1 MSSGRPIRI
10 LIIDDH
16 RILRDALRVVFAKEE
31 GIELAAEAGDALDG
45 IGLAIKTRP
54 DVILLDIG
62 MPGISGIQA
71 AHRLRKQVPASKV
84 IILSQYDDQE
94 YVLEA
99 FGKAGAAGYLLK
111 SDAGGPELLSAIRAV
126 AAGKRYISP
135 AVAPIVLEKLRNNG
149 RQDGAGDGGVLTARE
164 REILRQ
170 IAQGSSIKAIAET
183 LGISPKTV
191 QVHRSNLAAK
201 LRLPSTAA
209 IVQYA
214 IKHKLLKLE

>member
-1 MSSGRPIRI
+1 MSAGRPIRV
-10 LIIDDH
+10 LVIDDH
-16 RILRDALRVVFAKEE
+16 RMLREALRAVFAKED
-31 GIELAAEAGDALDG
+31 GIEMAGETADALAG
-45 IGLAIKTRP
+45 IEVAVKTRP
-54 DVILLDIG
+54 DVILLDIE
-62 MPGISGIQA
+62 MAGISGIQA
-71 AHRLRKQVPASKV
+71 AHRLRQQAPASKV
-84 IILSQYDDQE
+84 LILSGHQDEE

-111 SDAGGPELLSAIRAV
+111 GDEGGAELLSAIRAV

-135 AVAPIVLEKLRNNG
+135 AVAPIVLDKLRKG
-149 RQDGAGDGGVLTARE
+149 QQDGDGDGGVLTGRE
-164 REILRQ
+164 REILRL
-170 IAQGSSIKAIAET
+170 IAQGASIKEIAQT

-209 IVQYA
+209 IVRYA

>member
-1 MSSGRPIRI
+1 M
-10 LIIDDH
+10 
-16 RILRDALRVVFAKEE
+16 LRDALRAVFANEDGIE
-31 GIELAAEAGDALDG
+31 MAGETADALAGIELAV
-45 IGLAIKTRP
+45 KTRP
-54 DVILLDIG
+54 DVILLDIE
-62 MPGISGIQA
+62 MAGISGIQA
-71 AHRLRKQVPASKV
+71 AHRLRQQAPASKV
-84 IILSQYDDQE
+84 LILSGHQDEE

-111 SDAGGPELLSAIRAV
+111 GDEGGAELLSAIRAV

-135 AVAPIVLEKLRNNG
+135 AVAPIVLDKLRNG
-149 RQDGAGDGGVLTARE
+149 RPDGDGGVLTGRE
-164 REILRQ
+164 REILRL
-170 IAQGSSIKAIAET
+170 IAQGASIKEIAQT

-209 IVQYA
+209 IVRYA

>member
-1 MSSGRPIRI
+1 MSVGRPIRV

-16 RILRDALRVVFAKEE
+16 RILRDALRVVLAKED
-31 GIELAAEAGDALDG
+31 GIEVAGEAGDALDG

-62 MPGISGIQA
+62 MPGLSGIQA
-71 AHRLRKQVPASKV
+71 AHRLRTQVPASKV

-111 SDAGGPELLSAIRAV
+111 SDADGPELLNAIRAV
-126 AAGKRYISP
+126 AGGKRYISP
-135 AVAPIVLEKLRNNG
+135 EVAPIVLEKLRNNG
-149 RQDGAGDGGVLTARE
+149 RQDGGILTVRE
-164 REILRQ
+164 REILRL
-170 IAQGSSIKAIAET
+170 IAQGASIKEIAQT

-191 QVHRSNLAAK
+191 QVHRSNLGAK